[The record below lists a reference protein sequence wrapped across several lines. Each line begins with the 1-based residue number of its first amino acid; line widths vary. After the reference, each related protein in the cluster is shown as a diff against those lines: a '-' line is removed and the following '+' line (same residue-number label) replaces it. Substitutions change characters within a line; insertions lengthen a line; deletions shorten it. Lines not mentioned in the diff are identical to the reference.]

1 MIKVENSPK
10 RYYKAMQNYQEGQL
24 LFAAIRLNIFT
35 YLDTPQTAQ
44 SVAEA
49 INCDKTQVELML
61 FSLVSC
67 GLVNRQEEYYRNT
80 AETREFLSRNSA
92 VFLGD
97 TLLFREKMT
106 SLDQLEEKVQSVSA
120 VNNMSYDFSE
130 LARLSIPEMYSGRV
144 QAFMNEV
151 NKLFSDSSAFLNIL
165 DLGGGAGILDVEL
178 IKRFPNGKA
187 TVMETPDVS
196 EVTKEIVEKYDA
208 EEKIQV
214 ISGDFNYDS
223 LGGPYHMI
231 IASGI
236 LNFVEGDLTEF
247 IKKVSDA
254 LEDGGYL
261 FIIGQFA
268 DDKKAIPSN
277 MLSWLSGFLDG
288 IPLPPGVNEIKAAMQ
303 KCGLTTVDM
312 VKVAMF
318 EGHIY
323 QKGGIKSS
331 VNSKDVISSFIELT
345 EKISNAKTNI
355 LNFGSEDMTF
365 YRGEIHMIK
374 TIGDY
379 PGIHSAEL
387 ARKYGI
393 TRPVVHKTLQKLSE
407 RGLISKKDDPVDKKR
422 YLLYLTE
429 KGNAAYLAHEK
440 YHDEYDQSLF
450 DFLND
455 TSSADLA
462 VINGFLEH
470 AIGLIQNHS

>member
-1 MIKVENSPK
+1 MFEVENSPK
-10 RYYKAMQNYQEGQL
+10 RYYKVMHNYQEAQL
-24 LFAAIRLNIFT
+24 LFAAIRLNIFS

-44 SVAEA
+44 AVAEA
-49 INCDKTQVELML
+49 INCDKHQMELML
-61 FSLVSC
+61 LSLVSC
-67 GLVNRQEEYYRNT
+67 GLVNKQEEYFRNT
-80 AETREFLSRNSA
+80 PETRNFLSRNSN

-106 SLDQLEEKVQSVSA
+106 SLGQLEQKIKSESS
-120 VNNMSYDFSE
+120 VNNETYDFSE

-144 QAFMNEV
+144 QAFINQV
-151 NKLFSDSSAFLNIL
+151 NKLFPDHNECLNIL

-178 IKRFPNGKA
+178 IKHYPNSKA

-196 EVTKEIVEKYDA
+196 KVTREIVEKYGA
-208 EEKIQV
+208 QQKVQV
-214 ISGDFNYDS
+214 ISGDFNHDPF
-223 LGGPYHMI
+223 GGLYNII
-231 IASGI
+231 IASGV
-236 LNFVEGDLTEF
+236 LNFVEGDLTDF
-247 IKKVSDA
+247 IKKVSDS
-254 LEDGGYL
+254 LENGGYL

-268 DDKKAIPSN
+268 DEKDAVPAN
-277 MLSWLSGFLDG
+277 MLSWLSGFMDG
-288 IPLPPGVNEIKAAMQ
+288 IPLPPGAQDIETALQ
-303 KCGLTTVDM
+303 TCGLAPIDR

-318 EGHIY
+318 EGYIY
-323 QKGGIKSS
+323 RKEKKNES
-331 VNSKDVISSFIELT
+331 VNSKDVINSFIELT
-345 EKISNAKTNI
+345 ESISNSKTNI

-365 YRGEIHMIK
+365 HRGEIHMIK

-407 RGLISKKDDPVDKKR
+407 RDLIVKRDDPEDKKR

-429 KGNAAYLAHEK
+429 KGNAAYKAHEK
-440 YHDEYDQSLF
+440 YHNDNDQSLF

-455 TSSADLA
+455 TSSENLA
-462 VINGFLEH
+462 IIKGFLEH